1 MDEKITSREN
11 AKIKY
16 ACRLSSSAAF
26 RRSEGRFLA
35 EGRKLCPELARGAQL
50 ETLFYTEDAMARCP
64 ELADLPGEHYLV
76 EDHVA
81 DKLADVGTHQGVFGV
96 FRTPVH
102 TLDEV
107 HTGGRY
113 LALER
118 VQDPGNVGT
127 LLRSAG
133 KGHPLPGRCAVPV
146 PAAERGTVRLPRRRV
161 RGHRQRG
168 PGPDRR
174 DHCGLH
180 QHGAHP
186 HDRPGGEPERRHC
199 GQHPAVAFPG
209 RGAVMGPGGQT
220 SLFAPE
226 PAPDPLLCWLWLA
239 HVMGPAS
246 SHAGRVLDAFGGA
259 QEAWEARDTQEFRQ
273 AAGLAA
279 AKRAGQLT
287 PEQYQGLADRC
298 RALGVRILPFDDP
311 DYPLAFSRIP
321 DMPLVLYC
329 TGDPV
334 WLNEP
339 GTVGIVGSRK
349 PTDYGLQAAADIGEA
364 LARSGALIV
373 SGLADGLDSAGHR
386 AAVKNGCPTIGIL
399 GVPIDRTYPAAN
411 VALRHTIEQNG
422 CILSEYAPGES
433 TPGPVGFLQRNRLI
447 AALSSALLVVEA
459 REKSGTMSTVSHAER
474 YGKPVFAVPGS
485 IYSPDSAGTNRL
497 LHEGRA
503 RAACSGADLVQALGL
518 QASAAPEAET
528 RQPDPMTDTERRVLA
543 CVGPQPLGVEELCV
557 RSGLPTASLLSTLMK
572 LQLTGRVTCLPGKRY
587 VLR

>member
-1 MDEKITSREN
+1 MN
-11 AKIKY
+11 
-16 ACRLSSSAAF
+16 
-26 RRSEGRFLA
+26 GLA
-35 EGRKLCPELARGAQL
+35 
-50 ETLFYTEDAMARCP
+50 
-64 ELADLPGEHYLV
+64 
-76 EDHVA
+76 
-81 DKLADVGTHQGVFGV
+81 
-96 FRTPVH
+96 
-102 TLDEV
+102 
-107 HTGGRY
+107 
-113 LALER
+113 
-118 VQDPGNVGT
+118 
-127 LLRSAG
+127 
-133 KGHPLPGRCAVPV
+133 
-146 PAAERGTVRLPRRRV
+146 
-161 RGHRQRG
+161 
-168 PGPDRR
+168 
-174 DHCGLH
+174 
-180 QHGAHP
+180 
-186 HDRPGGEPERRHC
+186 
-199 GQHPAVAFPG
+199 
-209 RGAVMGPGGQT
+209 GQT
-220 SLFAPE
+220 SFYPPE

-239 HVMGPAS
+239 HVLGPAS
-246 SHAGRVLDAFGGA
+246 SHAGHVLDAFGGA
-259 QEAWEARDTQEFRQ
+259 QEAWEARDTAEFRQ
-273 AAGLAA
+273 AAGPAA
-279 AKRAGQLT
+279 AKRAGQLA
-287 PEQYQGLADRC
+287 PEQF
-298 RALGVRILPFDDP
+298 RALARRCAALRVCILPFDDP

-339 GTVGIVGSRK
+339 GAVGIVGSRK

-518 QASAAPEAET
+518 QASAAPEAEI
-528 RQPDPMTDTERRVLA
+528 RQPDPMSDTERRVLA

>member
-1 MDEKITSREN
+1 
-11 AKIKY
+11 
-16 ACRLSSSAAF
+16 
-26 RRSEGRFLA
+26 
-35 EGRKLCPELARGAQL
+35 
-50 ETLFYTEDAMARCP
+50 
-64 ELADLPGEHYLV
+64 
-76 EDHVA
+76 
-81 DKLADVGTHQGVFGV
+81 
-96 FRTPVH
+96 
-102 TLDEV
+102 
-107 HTGGRY
+107 
-113 LALER
+113 
-118 VQDPGNVGT
+118 
-127 LLRSAG
+127 
-133 KGHPLPGRCAVPV
+133 
-146 PAAERGTVRLPRRRV
+146 
-161 RGHRQRG
+161 
-168 PGPDRR
+168 
-174 DHCGLH
+174 
-180 QHGAHP
+180 
-186 HDRPGGEPERRHC
+186 
-199 GQHPAVAFPG
+199 
-209 RGAVMGPGGQT
+209 MGPGGQT

-226 PAPDPLLCWLWLA
+226 PALDPLLYWLWLA

-259 QEAWEARDTQEFRQ
+259 QEAWEARDTAEFRQ
-273 AAGLAA
+273 AAGPAA
-279 AKRAGQLT
+279 AKRAGQLV
-287 PEQYQGLADRC
+287 PEQF
-298 RALGVRILPFDDP
+298 RALARRCAALRVCILPFDDP

-349 PTDYGLQAAADIGEA
+349 
-364 LARSGALIV
+364 
-373 SGLADGLDSAGHR
+373 
-386 AAVKNGCPTIGIL
+386 PTIGIL

-518 QASAAPEAET
+518 QASAAPEAEI